1 MKAYVVRNPGSPD
14 VLEYTDVPDPVAE
27 SGWVK
32 IKVEAFGLNRSE
44 MFTRQGH
51 SPAVKFPRVLGI
63 ECVGLVVEA
72 PGTGFQT
79 GQKVVALMG
88 GMGRDFDGSYA
99 QFTSVPAASVFPVE
113 TDLEWHVCG
122 ALPEMF
128 QTTWGSLSDGLA
140 VDSGRTLL
148 IRGGTSSV
156 GMMAARLARSNG
168 MHVCATTRNPA
179 KEQALRAN
187 GVDEVFID
195 DGQISTAVREK
206 FPDGVDYVLELVGT
220 STLKD
225 SMLSCRAGGVVCMTG
240 ILGNSWQFEHFA
252 PMDDIPHTVRL
263 TVYTGGAE
271 DLDLEAF
278 QRFLRDVETGEAEV
292 NIDRVFGF
300 DEVVTAHEYM
310 ESNQAKGKLVVRTL
324 NTTDPVSGA
333 ERSGLPAD
341 AT

>member
-1 MKAYVVRNPGSPD
+1 MKAYVVRSSGSPD
-14 VLEYTDVPDPVAE
+14 VLEYTDLPEPIAK
-27 SGWVK
+27 SGWVN

-72 PGTGFQT
+72 PGTDFQA

-99 QFTSVPAASVFPVE
+99 EFTSVPATSVFPVE
-113 TDLEWHVCG
+113 TELQWHVFG

-128 QTTWGSLSDGLA
+128 QTTWGSLRDGLGVEA
-140 VDSGRTLL
+140 GQTLL
-148 IRGGTSSV
+148 IRGGTSSI
-156 GMMAARLARSNG
+156 GMMATQLAKSKG
-168 MHVCATTRNPA
+168 LFVCATTRNPA
-179 KEQALRAN
+179 KQQALRAN

-195 DGQISTAVREK
+195 DGQIAAAVQTK
-206 FPDGVDYVLELVGT
+206 YPHGVDCVLELVGT
-220 STLKD
+220 NTLQD
-225 SMLSCRAGGVVCMTG
+225 SMRACRAKGVVCMTG

-252 PMDDIPHTVRL
+252 PMDEIPHTVRL

-271 DLDLEAF
+271 DLDQAAF
-278 QRFLRDVETGEAEV
+278 QQFLRELEEGEVEV

-300 DEVVTAHEYM
+300 AEVVEAHQYM
-310 ESNQAKGKLVVRTL
+310 ESNQAKGKLVVR
-324 NTTDPVSGA
+324 V
-333 ERSGLPAD
+333 E
-341 AT
+341 